1 MRLVI
6 LTTAL
11 LVSALAPDSTLTV
24 LSPSGTR
31 TVDVV
36 RDEAER
42 SWIDGRALSALTGLA
57 IKPEGLC
64 KEDACVPWPREG
76 GVKRTRDG
84 KGEYDLTAILDHVG
98 APLVRAEKGD
108 VWSIGEPT
116 LVRSALLEDGRAPEV
131 ILRDRKDGVW
141 KLSEQRGKK
150 VLLVTW
156 ASW

>member
-1 MRLVI
+1 MCFVI

-11 LVSALAPDSTLTV
+11 LVSSLVPDSTLTV

-31 TVDVV
+31 IVAVV

-42 SWIDGRALSALTGLA
+42 SWVDGRALSALTGLA

-64 KEDACVPWPREG
+64 REDACVPWPREG
-76 GVKRTRDG
+76 ALKRTRDG
-84 KGEYDLTAILDHVG
+84 REEYDLIALLDHVG
-98 APLVRAEKGD
+98 APLVRTEKGD

-116 LVRSALLEDGRAPEV
+116 LVRAGLLEEGRAPEV
-131 ILRDRKDGVW
+131 LLRDRKDGTW

>member
-1 MRLVI
+1 MI
-6 LTTAL
+6 LTAL
-11 LVSALAPDSTLTV
+11 LVFSLIPDATLTV
-24 LSPSGTR
+24 LSPSGAR
-31 TVDVV
+31 VVDVV

-42 SWIDGRALSALTGLA
+42 SWVDGRALSALTGLA

-64 KEDACVPWPREG
+64 SQDACVPWPRD
-76 GVKRTRDG
+76 GVAQRTREG
-84 KGEYDLTAILDHVG
+84 KDEYDLIALLDHVG

-116 LVRSALLEDGRAPEV
+116 LVRAALLEDGRAPEV
-131 ILRDRKDGVW
+131 ILRDRKDSTW